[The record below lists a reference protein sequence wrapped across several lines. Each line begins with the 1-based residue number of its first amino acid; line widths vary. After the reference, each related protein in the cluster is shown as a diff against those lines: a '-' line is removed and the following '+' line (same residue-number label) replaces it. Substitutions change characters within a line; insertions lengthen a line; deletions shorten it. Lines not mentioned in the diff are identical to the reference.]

1 MKFNTNI
8 LLFPRKHASYVRKL
22 CLCGKER
29 KSPRKLWSAG
39 KKTKKKRKRSGL
51 NFRIFSIRRCSL
63 LEKNREKGSLFLG
76 SIQQTE
82 TSKLMRAA
90 CLHVLLGCF
99 SLASAPSFHTSHN
112 NADFVLGLLSSG
124 ISQRLFWGKIKAKKA
139 QENRVCGGKEKGR
152 NFSQSPNRRRVF
164 SPL

>member
-1 MKFNTNI
+1 MSENSVFVGKRGNHQEN
-8 LLFPRKHASYVRKL
+8 
-22 CLCGKER
+22 CGQQ
-29 KSPRKLWSAG
+29 G
-39 KKTKKKRKRSGL
+39 KKQKKKEKIRPEFQDIFNQTVQPSG
-51 NFRIFSIRRCSL
+51 
-63 LEKNREKGSLFLG
+63 KNQRKGSLFLG

-152 NFSQSPNRRRVF
+152 NFSQSPKRRRVF